1 MMWCGVVC
9 DKRERDGAGRPGRG
23 PTGPGGR

>member
-1 MMWCGVVC
+1 VWCGVVC

-23 PTGPGGR
+23 PTGLGGQ